1 MHLSKERIQAKI
13 FLADNG
19 CWEWLGAKY
28 WTGYGRI
35 VADKVHYSAHRA
47 SYMLYVGEIPD
58 GMVVCHKCD
67 NPSCVNPEHLFLG
80 TKADNSSDMVRKVR
94 SARGEKNAKA
104 KLTEDQ
110 AREVLNL
117 RKMGATLDALAK
129 RFGVTKAAI
138 RFLVTGR
145 NWKHLQEAA

>member
-13 FLADNG
+13 ALADNG
-19 CWEWLGAKY
+19 CWEWTGAKY
-28 WTGYGRI
+28 WTGYGHI
-35 VADKVHYSAHRA
+35 IADKVHYAAHRA
-47 SYMLYVGEIPD
+47 SYMLYIGDIPD

-67 NPSCVNPEHLFLG
+67 NPPCVNPAHLFLG
-80 TKADNSSDMVRKVR
+80 TKADNSSDMVRKAR

-110 AREVLNL
+110 VREVLRL
-117 RKMGATLDALAK
+117 RKSGLTLQALAD
-129 RFGVTKAAI
+129 RFKVTKKAVHFI
-138 RFLVTGR
+138 ITGK

>member
-1 MHLSKERIQAKI
+1 MHLSKERIQAKVA
-13 FLADNG
+13 LASSG
-19 CWEWLGAKY
+19 CWEWTGAKY

-35 VADKVHYSAHRA
+35 IADKVHYAAHRA
-47 SYMLYVGEIPD
+47 SYMLYVGDIPD

-67 NPSCVNPEHLFLG
+67 NPSCVNPEHLFIG

-110 AREVLNL
+110 ARQVLDL
-117 RKMGATLDALAK
+117 RKRGMTLDALAK

-138 RFLVTGR
+138 RFLVIGR